1 MFELIVIFFKLM
13 NSLAIFQTIMNKLLR
28 DLINTGKMG
37 SFINNIIVGTE
48 SEKGYNELVE
58 EILRRLE
65 ENNLYKDGERKDKGS
80 IRLASS

>member
-37 SFINNIIVGTE
+37 SFINNIMVGTE

-65 ENNLYKDGERKDKGS
+65 ENNLYKD
-80 IRLASS
+80 

>member
-1 MFELIVIFFKLM
+1 M
-13 NSLAIFQTIMNKLLR
+13 
-28 DLINTGKMG
+28 
-37 SFINNIIVGTE
+37 VGTE